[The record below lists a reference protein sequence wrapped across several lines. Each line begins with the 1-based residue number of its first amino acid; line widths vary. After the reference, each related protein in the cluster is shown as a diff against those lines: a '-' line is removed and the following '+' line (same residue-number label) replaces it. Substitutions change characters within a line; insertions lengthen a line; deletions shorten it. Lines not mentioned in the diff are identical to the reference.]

1 MKNCRTKSAVAK
13 TASQSGFSLLELL
26 VVVAIL
32 TIVGGVVTQAAI
44 NMQKLNF
51 QQNQTVDLV
60 QQARQFL
67 DQITSDIHQCGYPTQ
82 KMFVAGSTDNNSIAT
97 GAINGNG
104 NGGGLVY
111 VDPGQ
116 IQFEGDLDGSGT
128 VQEVFVQVVPND
140 GARPGTY
147 GPCPCSLRR
156 GIMTKQSFLAGGGW
170 PTAQPAFYTEIDNVL
185 NTNVFSAFSYDG
197 TEDMPGAFAYL
208 DQASGELPNIHAIN
222 ITVSLRSPYKKINNN
237 VPVVS
242 FQTEAHI
249 ANH

>member
-1 MKNCRTKSAVAK
+1 MA
-13 TASQSGFSLLELL
+13 ASQVGFSLLELL

-32 TIVGGVVTQAAI
+32 TIVTGIVTQAAVS
-44 NMQKLNF
+44 MQKLNF

-82 KMFVAGSTDNNSIAT
+82 KMFVAGATDNNSIAT

-128 VQEVFVQVVPND
+128 VREVFVQVVPND
-140 GARPGTY
+140 GARPATY

-170 PTAQPAFYTEIDNVL
+170 PAAQPAFYTEIDNVL
-185 NTNVFSAFSYDG
+185 NTNVFSAFTYDG
-197 TEDMPGAFAYL
+197 SQDMPGTFAYL
-208 DQASGELPNIHAIN
+208 DQTTGELPNIHAIN
-222 ITVSLRSPYKKINNN
+222 ITVSLKSPYQKLNNS

>member
-1 MKNCRTKSAVAK
+1 MNKSTGKMA
-13 TASQSGFSLLELL
+13 ASQGGFSLLEML

-32 TIVGGVVTQAAI
+32 TIVAGIVTQAADS
-44 NMQKLNF
+44 MQKLNF
-51 QQNQTVDLV
+51 QQTQTVDLV

-67 DQITSDIHQCGYPTQ
+67 DQITTDIHQCGYPTQ
-82 KMFVAGSTDNNSIAT
+82 KMFVPGQTDNNSIAT

-156 GIMTKQSFLAGGGW
+156 GIMTKESFLAGGGW
-170 PTAQPAFYTEIDNVL
+170 PIAQPAFYTEIDNVL
-185 NTNVFSAFSYDG
+185 NTDVFSAFSYDG
-197 TEDMPGAFAYL
+197 SQAMPGAFSYL
-208 DQASGELPNIHAIN
+208 DQASGELPNVHAIN
-222 ITVSLRSPYKKINNN
+222 ITVSLKSPYKKLNNN

-242 FQTEAHI
+242 FQTEARI